1 MRAFCIESPAKII
14 HPIALFVNSFLTL
27 YTSDLPASKPKFA
40 AHARDND
47 LQTATIA
54 S

>member
-14 HPIALFVNSFLTL
+14 HRIALFVNSFLTL
-27 YTSDLPASKPKFA
+27 YTLDLPASKPKFVA
-40 AHARDND
+40 PARDND
-47 LQTATIA
+47 LHAPTIA